1 MKKEK
6 IEPFVRINSRVSRK
20 QFEFIKVLAAKKK
33 ITEGEAH
40 RLIISTFIKNTR

>member
-6 IEPFVRINSRVSRK
+6 IEPFVRINSRVTRA
-20 QFEFIKVLAAKKK
+20 QFEFIKVLAAKNK

-40 RLIISTFIKNTR
+40 RLIISAFMKSPK